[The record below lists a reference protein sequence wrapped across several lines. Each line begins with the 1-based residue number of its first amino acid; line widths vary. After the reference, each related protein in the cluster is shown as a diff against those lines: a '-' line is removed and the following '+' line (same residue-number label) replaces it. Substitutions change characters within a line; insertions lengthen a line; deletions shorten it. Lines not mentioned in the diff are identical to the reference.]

1 MLLFFMMKVEDVKK
15 LAELARIEVSEG
27 ETESLTNDISAILDY
42 VKEIENAP
50 KGEGQWEPEN
60 RNVFREDEIT
70 NLSGEYT
77 DDILDQAPERSGNY
91 FKVKKIL

>member
-70 NLSGEYT
+70 NLAGEYT